1 MGAVQIVRTVQI
13 LPDFMIHGDVSLL
26 RGAAKMSHIY
36 ILVSR
41 TSVKSLE
48 ATAGNQGEVDV
59 QNVYY

>member
-1 MGAVQIVRTVQI
+1 MEAVQIVSAVQI

-26 RGAAKMSHIY
+26 RGAAKMLHIY

-48 ATAGNQGEVDV
+48 ATAGNQGEADI
-59 QNVYY
+59 QNVY